1 MLLGHQKHLLN
12 IQYRMHP
19 SISQFP
25 NAEFYNGQILD
36 GPNVIE
42 KAREKR
48 FLQEDM
54 YGSYSFINVDSAKE
68 EFDGNHSR
76 KNMLEVAVIAQI
88 VANLFKG
95 IFAFIYVFD
104 VLY

>member
-1 MLLGHQKHLLN
+1 
-12 IQYRMHP
+12 MHP

-36 GPNVIE
+36 CPNVID
-42 KAREKR
+42 KARDKH

-54 YGSYSFINVDSAKE
+54 YGSYSFINVDFAKE
-68 EFDGNHSR
+68 ELDMNYST
-76 KNMLEVAVIAQI
+76 KNMFEVAVIAQI

-95 IFAFIYVFD
+95 C
-104 VLY
+104 